1 MVFASNGIKKLTR
14 WQHWHV
20 LLLCVLLLVAQAQ
33 AQDLPLGA
41 PLVALSTPAQDA
53 VLLYDVRYATLRRL
67 QWGAGIQ
74 RAWGFVAD
82 GCRVL
87 LTLDDKLYTAKL
99 DGDDLR
105 ALVTFDELPDSA
117 WGVDDPQPAPD
128 GQQVAFTFWRD
139 TPNGRT
145 HHIAVVPA
153 QGGTPTVLSRT
164 GREFTPR
171 WSPDSSTLAY
181 VSYRERV
188 AGETP
193 FATAAPTVPPPPN
206 TTPAPLVML
215 NEASLWL
222 VRVATG
228 ERFPLTGFATG
239 SVSAPRWSPD
249 GTLIAFIYSP
259 QPFSDLLW
267 MIAAQEGAIPTQ
279 LSRATT
285 LLLDMAWTPDGTQL
299 IFSAYRWQ
307 GTSDNRLWRTPIVGI
322 ADIDGAPYLPEHAL
336 THADFPRFSPDGR
349 YVAARTAYALAIVD
363 LETNAHTLL
372 PSWADGNTPAF
383 WSPAAFVGES
393 TCNK

>member
-1 MVFASNGIKKLTR
+1 MRRLDCTKKAARL
-14 WQHWHV
+14 QQWHV
-20 LLLCVLLLVAQAQ
+20 LLLAWLLLAGRTHAQE
-33 AQDLPLGA
+33 LPLSA
-41 PLVALSTPAQDA
+41 PLIALNTPAQDA

-67 QWGAGIQ
+67 QWGVGMH
-74 RAWGFVAD
+74 RVWGFVAD

-87 LTLDDKLYTAKL
+87 LTLDEKLYSAKL

-105 ALVTFDELPDSA
+105 PLVAFDELPASA
-117 WGVDDPQPAPD
+117 WGVDEPQPAPD

-145 HHIAVVPA
+145 HHIALVPA
-153 QGGTPTVLSRT
+153 QGGAPTVLSRT

-171 WSPDSSTLAY
+171 WSPDGTTLAY
-181 VSYRERV
+181 ASYRERV

-206 TTPAPLVML
+206 TTPAPLTLL

-222 VRVATG
+222 VRVESG
-228 ERFPLTGFATG
+228 ERFPLTRFATG

-249 GTLIAFIYSP
+249 GALLAFVYSP

-285 LLLDMAWTPDGTQL
+285 LMLDMTWTPDGAHL
-299 IFSAYRWQ
+299 VFSAYRWQ
-307 GTSDNRLWRTPIVGI
+307 GASDNRLWRAPIVGI
-322 ADIDGAPYLPEHAL
+322 ADTDSAPYLPEHAL

-349 YVAARTAYALAIVD
+349 YFAARTAYALAIVD
-363 LETNAHTLL
+363 LETNALTLL

-383 WSPAAFVGES
+383 WSPASFTGERK
-393 TCNK
+393 CAE